1 MIPNHTIDQYK
12 SAVLKHLGEKVSLY
26 LKRGRKMI
34 VINDCILKNAY
45 KSIFVVETFG
55 ESLLKESK
63 ISVSYADL
71 LIGNARIIVNKD
83 AKMA

>member
-1 MIPNHTIDQYK
+1 MLPNHSIDQYK
-12 SAVLKHLGEKVSLY
+12 TAVSKHLGKKISLY

-34 VINDCILKNAY
+34 AINDCILKNAY
-45 KSIFVVETFG
+45 KSIFVVEIPG
-55 ESLLKESK
+55 ENLLKESI

-71 LIGNARIIVNKD
+71 LIGNARIVVNKD